1 MTDRRCYLQKALQAF
16 QVPSRQDPCR
26 TTLQEELKDNLG
38 LREYVKL
45 YYGLVQ
51 FVPLPSTCGHL
62 GPVLQSELR
71 LVSFWINNIV
81 ELEEVPA
88 SPKTARTSMQSGMVC
103 TMVNETAHH
112 LVTVLRLLGGR
123 VREFGSTPRFTTH
136 DDANRGMSPL
146 SFS

>member
-1 MTDRRCYLQKALQAF
+1 MT
-16 QVPSRQDPCR
+16 VH
-26 TTLQEELKDNLG
+26 EELKDNLG
-38 LREYVKL
+38 FREHVKL

-71 LVSFWINNIV
+71 LVSFWVNNIV
-81 ELEEVPA
+81 ELKEVPA
-88 SPKTARTSMQSGMVC
+88 SPKVATVRTSMQSGMVC
-103 TMVNETAHH
+103 TGNETAHH
-112 LVTVLRLLGGR
+112 LVVTVLRLLVGR
-123 VREFGSTPRFTTH
+123 AREFGSTPRFTTH